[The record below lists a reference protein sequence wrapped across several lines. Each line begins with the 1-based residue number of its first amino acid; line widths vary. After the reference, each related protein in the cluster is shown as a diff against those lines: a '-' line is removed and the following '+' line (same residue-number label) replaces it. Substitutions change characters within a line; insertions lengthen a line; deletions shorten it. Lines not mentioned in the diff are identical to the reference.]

1 MNNDLAHKALQ
12 YILQSDD
19 YLIYINQELLKYTN
33 QHPLDRDLR
42 YTFSYDDNGL
52 IKAVNLSGKIKLD
65 NALKYA
71 KITLK
76 NKDNI
81 NMLNLKNLKNDGV
94 YIADNGLNIFTR
106 DCIKFNLQEDKCN
119 AVDIDFKT
127 LSKFEEK
134 LQNFMLKYIDK
145 LIKELQKVNEKA
157 IYTYIEEVLK

>member
-1 MNNDLAHKALQ
+1 MNTDLAYKALQ

-19 YLIYINQELLKYTN
+19 YIIYINQELLKYTN

-42 YTFSYDDNGL
+42 YTFSYDENGL

-71 KITLK
+71 KVNLK

-94 YIADNGLNIFTR
+94 FIIDNGLNIFTR
-106 DCIKFNLQEDKCN
+106 DCINFDLNEDKCN
-119 AVDIDFKT
+119 VVGIDYKT
-127 LSKFEEK
+127 LSKFESK
-134 LQNFMLKYIDK
+134 LQDFMLKYIDK
-145 LIKELQKVNEKA
+145 LIKELQKINEKA
-157 IYTYIEEVLK
+157 IYTYFEEVLK